1 LIAEALAAEN
11 IYCWSGHNYAY
22 EAALLLGLDENEGVV
37 RLGIA
42 HYNTQAE
49 IEQALSAIEKIITS
63 YAH

>member
-1 LIAEALAAEN
+1 
-11 IYCWSGHNYAY
+11 
-22 EAALLLGLDENEGVV
+22 LLGLDENEGVV